1 MNAAD
6 DLSSRHLTKSR
17 LSIWL
22 MPELGN
28 LKTFARVWEAIVLK
42 LKDEIAINL
51 LPVWGISYT

>member
-6 DLSSRHLTKSR
+6 DLASRHLTKSR

-42 LKDEIAINL
+42 LKYEIAINL
-51 LPVWGISYT
+51 LPVWG